1 MKYKSFIGGGQVCG
15 DIPISYLHTS
25 IPASIAAY
33 MGLGVFRFYYYEK
46 KSHKPVCGGLFVQ
59 LLFGIS
65 DYLTRA
71 LRINSSKGQSANG
84 IGGNLFGRIHLLF
97 KYYKS
102 LTRRICP

>member
-1 MKYKSFIGGGQVCG
+1 MKYKSFIGGEQAYGF
-15 DIPISYLHTS
+15 IPSSSLLTS
-25 IPASIAAY
+25 IPVSIAACV
-33 MGLGVFRFYYYEK
+33 GLDVFRFYYYEK
-46 KSHKPVCGGLFVQ
+46 KSRKPVCGGLFAQ

-65 DYLTRA
+65 DCLLRA
-71 LRINSSKGQSANG
+71 LRINSSRRQSANG